1 MASAMMRRTWQH
13 IREVF
18 GANRRMDISRADV
31 RLELSDYGLLGREFS
46 IQDECLPAVTRSLG
60 LKRIF
65 LEPYPDQHEGVVTD
79 DRLEEGVLAD
89 VSYNAEKNEA
99 IILVRESLKTR
110 PWPTFELC
118 VLHELSH
125 LIGKHHLKTA
135 NLKLQ
140 ESTIRESW
148 NRPQSE
154 QDELEVEA
162 RKHAKLLL
170 LAQYRSRSL
179 RARGDG
185 PRNLSKVRDA

>member
-1 MASAMMRRTWQH
+1 MASTMMRRTWQH
-13 IREVF
+13 LREVC
-18 GANRRMDISRADV
+18 GMNRRMDVSRADV

-46 IQDECLPAVTRSLG
+46 ILDECLPAVARSLG
-60 LKRIF
+60 IEKIV
-65 LEPYPDQHEGVVTD
+65 LESYPDQHEGIVTD

-89 VSYNAEKNEA
+89 VSYNAQKNEA
-99 IILVRESLKTR
+99 VILVRESLKTR

-125 LIGKHHLKTA
+125 LIGKHHLKSA

-148 NRPQSE
+148 TRPQSE

-162 RKHAKLLL
+162 RKRAKLLL
-170 LAQYRSRSL
+170 LASIAPEAFEFAGADR
-179 RARGDG
+179 
-185 PRNLSKVRDA
+185 VT